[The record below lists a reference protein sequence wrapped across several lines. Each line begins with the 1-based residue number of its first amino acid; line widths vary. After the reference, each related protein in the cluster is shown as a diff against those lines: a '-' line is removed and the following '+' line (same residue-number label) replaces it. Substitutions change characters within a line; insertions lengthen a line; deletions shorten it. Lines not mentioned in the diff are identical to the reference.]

1 MPKRKSC
8 KKGYSRN
15 RSTRSCRKNS
25 KSRSKSTTKR
35 KTFKR
40 SKRNSYK
47 SKRKSLRKVDNNRH
61 KGYQVAVEYYTPPV
75 FKKSKY
81 GTLDIILEKV
91 MNEDEYGN
99 ESIYF
104 ILARIHAINKSNLL
118 KYLNNIGNMKKI
130 LEIDEL

>member
-25 KSRSKSTTKR
+25 KRSKSTTKR

-40 SKRNSYK
+40 SKRNAYK
-47 SKRKSLRKVDNNRH
+47 SKRRKVDDNRH

-118 KYLNNIGNMKKI
+118 KYLNDIGNMKKI